1 VQVHVSCGAVVV
13 AHSRLDLARDCV
25 HSLRRWLEPEDIVV
39 VLNAPAGVDP
49 AYVKALSEEVRVVS
63 PPAPQGYSAN
73 LNLGAIALGARHE
86 LLVLANDDVV
96 FEADSLPL
104 LADCVGADP
113 QVGAAGARLV
123 HPDGR
128 EALSFSRFPRFVD
141 LLEASIPLPGP
152 LWRRRQAN
160 ARPWEA
166 EPGSR
171 GFPVG
176 AALLVRRK
184 AFEDVGGFD
193 EAFFLNWEEADF
205 AFRLY
210 ERGWTVTSCRRATV
224 THRQGSSIG
233 RDLNFTSFY
242 ASERLYFRKRLG
254 AARWWLVELVLVALF
269 GAGVVYDTA
278 ASLVRPRTARERLQ
292 AARAR
297 WRTRVFLR

>member
-1 VQVHVSCGAVVV
+1 MI

-49 AYVKALSEEVRVVS
+49 ADVKALSEEARIVS

-73 LNLGAIALGARHE
+73 LNLGAVSLGARHE
-86 LLVLANDDVV
+86 LLVLANDDAV
-96 FEADSLPL
+96 FEADSVPL
-104 LADCVGADP
+104 LADCVRADP
-113 QVGAAGARLV
+113 RVGAAGARLV
-123 HPDGR
+123 NPDGR
-128 EALSFSRFPRFVD
+128 EALSFSRFPSVVD
-141 LLEASIPLPGP
+141 LLEASVPLPGP
-152 LWRRRQAN
+152 LWRKRQAN

-176 AALLVRRK
+176 AALLVRRG
-184 AFEDVGGFD
+184 AFDDVGGFD
-193 EAFFLNWEEADF
+193 EDFFLNWEEADF
-205 AFRLY
+205 AFRLH
-210 ERGWTVTSCRRATV
+210 ERGWTVTSCRQATV

-233 RDLNFTSFY
+233 RGLNFTSFY

-254 AARWWLVELVLVALF
+254 ATRWAFVELVLVSLF
-269 GAGVVYDTA
+269 GAGVVYDIA
-278 ASLVRPRTARERLQ
+278 ASLVRPKTAHKRLR
-292 AARAR
+292 AARVR